1 MERNSR
7 LSSPTFSEDPQPHM
21 GTDLS
26 SFIRIVLEGG
36 RVADLAPDRSEALRA
51 FAFLQD
57 FAKDKVIY
65 GITTGFGPLAQQ
77 RIAQEDTSEAQYNL
91 VRSHASGVGN
101 PLPDPAV
108 RAMLLAR
115 LHTFL
120 IGRSGVS
127 PAVIDQLIY
136 FLDSGVHPTVPEHGG
151 VGASGDLVQQAHMA
165 LGLIG
170 EGTCSYKGQRRSTAE
185 VLRELGRAPLQLQLR
200 DGLGMLNG
208 TACMTGIGIINHH
221 RAQLLLDRAI
231 AMGALL
237 NEIVGPF
244 DDHLSAAL
252 NGAKRHLGQNEVAAR
267 MRQALTGSTHTRSQN
282 ERFITGAGHGDVYN
296 ERIQENYSI
305 RCVPQVLGPILD
317 TMRECGRV
325 LEDELGSV
333 DDNPVIDMTDGSV
346 HHGGNF
352 HGDQIS
358 IEMDKLKLAMVKLCM
373 LTERQLNFLMN
384 ERVNGR
390 FPAFLRMGRAGI
402 DHGLQ
407 GMQFTAVSTTAECQ
421 ALSTSLYVHSIPNNN
436 DNQDIV
442 SMGTNAALMTAR
454 VIDNTAQVMA
464 VHALAL
470 AQAVDLT
477 GGISSFSPAGRAF
490 HAEVRSSSGPI
501 VSSSIHAE
509 ALANVKNTLFFPS
522 SL

>member
-1 MERNSR
+1 
-7 LSSPTFSEDPQPHM
+7 M

-26 SFIRIVLEGG
+26 KFIRIVLDGA
-36 RVADLAPDRSEALRA
+36 RVADLSPDRSAALQA

-77 RIAQEDTSEAQYNL
+77 RIAQEDTREAQYNL
-91 VRSHASGVGN
+91 VRSHASGMGA
-101 PLPDPAV
+101 PLPDAAV
-108 RAMLLAR
+108 RATMLAR

-127 PAVIDQLIY
+127 PAVIDQLIFY
-136 FLDSGVHPTVPEHGG
+136 LDNGISPTIPEHGG

-170 EGTCSYKGQRRSTAE
+170 EGTASCKGQRRPTGE
-185 VLRELGRAPLQLQLR
+185 ILRELGRAPLQLQLR

-208 TACMTGIGIINHH
+208 TACMTGIGIINLH
-221 RAQLLLDRAI
+221 RAQLLVDRAI
-231 AMGALL
+231 SMGALL

-244 DDHLSAAL
+244 EDHLSASL

-267 MRQALTGSTHTRSQN
+267 MRQALVGSSQTRSQH
-282 ERFITGAGHGDVYN
+282 ERFITGAGQGDVYN

-305 RCVPQVLGPILD
+305 RCIPQVLGPILD
-317 TMRECGRV
+317 TLTHCALV
-325 LEDELGSV
+325 LENELGSV
-333 DDNPVIDMTDGSV
+333 DDNPVIDMSDGSV

-358 IEMDKLKLAMVKLCM
+358 IEMDKLKLAIVKLCM
-373 LTERQLNFLMN
+373 LTERQLNFLLN
-384 ERVNGR
+384 EKVNGR

-421 ALSTSLYVHSIPNNN
+421 GLSTSMYAHSIPNNN

-442 SMGTNAALMTAR
+442 SMGTNAALLCAK
-454 VIDNTAQVMA
+454 VIDNTAQVMS

-477 GGISSFSPAGRAF
+477 GGTSSYSPAGKAF
-490 HAEVRSSSGPI
+490 HAEVRNISGPI
-501 VSSSIHAE
+501 VSSTVHAD
-509 ALANVKNTLFFPS
+509 ALANVKSGLFFPTA
-522 SL
+522 L